1 MRRFVWLHE
10 RQNVRWARHDFARDA
25 ALDPCYKFAGMI
37 RRDFV
42 HRTIQKMTQALA
54 CVLHLKEHQEYEQ
67 ALREIGGALRE
78 FGEGDEAPDHRRS
91 LDDWLALCRKHPESA
106 GGIMLAV
113 ADVLKEQ
120 SEIFSLQNKPAEALC
135 ARQLAAG
142 IFIEAMLREE
152 CFVSGDL
159 VSKVERL
166 VHECSGSP
174 LPPELLSRLVAYF
187 EVRGDFARA
196 EDALFEWLET
206 GDSDAASE
214 GRSFYE
220 RLAAMSDDTLAQGG
234 LPRAELEQGGRDW
247 ENALQRRA

>member
-1 MRRFVWLHE
+1 
-10 RQNVRWARHDFARDA
+10 
-25 ALDPCYKFAGMI
+25 MI

-42 HRTIQKMTQALA
+42 HRTIQKMTRALA

-67 ALREIGGALRE
+67 ALREIGRALRE
-78 FGEGDEAPDHRRS
+78 FGEGDESSDHRRS
-91 LDDWLALCRKHPESA
+91 FDDWLALCRKHPESA
-106 GGIMLAV
+106 GGVMLAV
-113 ADVLKEQ
+113 GDVLKEQ
-120 SEIFSLQNKPAEALC
+120 SEIFSLQGKAADALC

-159 VSKVERL
+159 VSKVEQL
-166 VHECSGSP
+166 VEQCSGSP
-174 LPPELLSRLVAYF
+174 MPPELLCRLVTYF

-196 EDALFEWLET
+196 EDALFEWIET
-206 GDSDAASE
+206 DDPDAASE
-214 GRSFYE
+214 GRTFYQ

-234 LPRAELEQGGRDW
+234 LTRAEIEHGARDW